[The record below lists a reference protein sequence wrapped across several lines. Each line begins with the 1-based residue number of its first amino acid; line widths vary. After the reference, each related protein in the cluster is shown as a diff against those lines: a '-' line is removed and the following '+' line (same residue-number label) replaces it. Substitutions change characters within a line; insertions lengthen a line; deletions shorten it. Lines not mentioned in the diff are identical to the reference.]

1 MSPRKAFDPRRIL
14 LASAALAAL
23 LTHPSGRARAAS
35 DLDAEMTVVARQIKL
50 LLDQRGHDAIAVG
63 EFRGPARLAS
73 SAGPALTKALR
84 DELMK
89 MDVGVKR
96 QAELEV

>member
-1 MSPRKAFDPRRIL
+1 MSPRRPFDLRRIL
-14 LASAALAAL
+14 LASATLAVL
-23 LTHPSGRARAAS
+23 LTPPSGRARAAG

-50 LLDQRGHDAIAVG
+50 LLDQRGHDSIAVG

-73 SAGPALTKALR
+73 SAGPALAKALG
-84 DELMK
+84 DELKK

-96 QAELEV
+96 QAALEV